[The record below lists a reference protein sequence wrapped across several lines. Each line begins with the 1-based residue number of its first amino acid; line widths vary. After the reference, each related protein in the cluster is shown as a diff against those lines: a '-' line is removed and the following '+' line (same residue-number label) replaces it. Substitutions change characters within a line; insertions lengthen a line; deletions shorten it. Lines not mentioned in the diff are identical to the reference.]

1 MLIGFT
7 MILLLI
13 GCSGEKNITGEV
25 FIVTQGGQN
34 YKLGLVNVG
43 LISEEKVKPHL
54 EHKIKIANENV
65 LPIYKSYKQMR
76 DRYTSLDI
84 LEKELGEKKRLLE
97 IHDKNN
103 EMLSVINKRL
113 LVAREQLALL
123 NKMDPLN
130 EIYRKYTSGDFF
142 LNDLPKPDYSTK
154 TDSDGKFNLVIQK
167 GKKYFI
173 IASATRK
180 VGNTEEYYYWLIQYP
195 NSSFRENEKIILSND
210 NLFDPLK
217 ILNFEE
223 NIKNVTNRIT
233 T

>member
-1 MLIGFT
+1 

-54 EHKIKIANENV
+54 DHKIIIANENV
-65 LPIYKSYKQMR
+65 LPIYKSYKQMI
-76 DRYTSLDI
+76 DSLTSLDI
-84 LEKELGEKKRLLE
+84 LEEELERKKRLLE
-97 IHDKNN
+97 IQDKNN
-103 EMLSVINKRL
+103 ELLSVLKKRL
-113 LVAREQLALL
+113 LVSRQQLALL
-123 NKMDPLN
+123 DKMAPLAT
-130 EIYRKYTSGDFF
+130 IFHKYTSGDFF

-180 VGNTEEYYYWLIQYP
+180 VSSKREEYYYWLIEYP
-195 NSSFRENEKIILSND
+195 NSKFRENEKIMLSND

-223 NIKNVTNRIT
+223 NIKNVPYRT
-233 T
+233 TS